1 LFTQYSRIMA
11 ALEQQHPIPQ
21 QISSYQFRLVGDMTL
36 KQFFQVAG
44 GALISLLIYASSLPG
59 YIKWPAIIFFSL
71 SGVALAFLPFEER
84 PLQQW
89 IFSFF
94 KSVYSPT
101 LFFWKKSEKPP
112 VFFKE
117 EAPVP
122 EEKVVAPHGEAAM
135 EKYLESLPGRGTSVS
150 SKLEDAE
157 KSFFTRLSY
166 LFKPTPKTV
175 EKLSPEPS
183 AKEKE
188 EVQLTIPKTA
198 PTPIAPP
205 SFKPKMIVEERTVKQ
220 VVQPQPQK
228 VTFPVVP
235 IPVARDQITGRE
247 AQFSPDAAPPIP
259 PEKPNTVT
267 GQVMDTAGKIVEGA
281 ILEIKDV
288 SGRPVRAVKTN
299 KVGHFA
305 IVTPL
310 QNGRYEIITEKEGLD
325 FDSVT
330 FEATGVIIPPI
341 AIKSKNKQ

>member
-1 LFTQYSRIMA
+1 MA
-11 ALEQQHPIPQ
+11 ALEQQHAIPQ

-101 LFFWKKSEKPP
+101 IYLWRKSEKSP

-135 EKYLESLPGRGTSVS
+135 QKYLESLPGRGAEVS
-150 SKLEDAE
+150 SKLEEAE
-157 KSFFTRLSY
+157 KSFFAKLAY

-175 EKLSPEPS
+175 EESSPEPS
-183 AKEKE
+183 ARKAVREPE
-188 EVQLTIPKTA
+188 IPKTA

-228 VTFPVVP
+228 VIFPVVP
-235 IPVARDQITGRE
+235 IPVARDQITGRA

-267 GQVMDTAGKIVEGA
+267 GQVMDAAGKIVESA
-281 ILEIKDV
+281 ILEIRDFAA
-288 SGRPVRAVKTN
+288 RPVRAVKTN

>member
-1 LFTQYSRIMA
+1 MA

-44 GALISLLIYASSLPG
+44 GALISLLIYASTLPG

-101 LFFWKKSEKPP
+101 IYLWKKSEKPP

-135 EKYLESLPGRGTSVS
+135 EKYLESLPGRGTEVS
-150 SKLEDAE
+150 SKLEEAE

-183 AKEKE
+183 AKK
-188 EVQLTIPKTA
+188 EVQ
-198 PTPIAPP
+198 APP
-205 SFKPKMIVEERTVKQ
+205 SFKPKMIVEEKPIRP
-220 VVQPQPQK
+220 VVPPQPQK
-228 VTFPVVP
+228 VTTPVVP
-235 IPVARDQITGRE
+235 TLATRDQITGRA

-259 PEKPNTVT
+259 PDKPNTVT
-267 GQVMDTAGKIVEGA
+267 GQAMDAAGKIVEGA

-305 IVTPL
+305 IVTSL

-330 FEATGVIIPPI
+330 FEATGVIIRPI
-341 AIKSKNKQ
+341 AIKAKNKQ